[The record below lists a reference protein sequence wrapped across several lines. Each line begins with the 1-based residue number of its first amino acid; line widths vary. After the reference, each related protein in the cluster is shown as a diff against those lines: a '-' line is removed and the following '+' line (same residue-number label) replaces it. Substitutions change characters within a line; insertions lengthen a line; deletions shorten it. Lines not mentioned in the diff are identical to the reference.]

1 MLKRKLE
8 NEAESSGASDGE
20 KFIDQSG
27 LPSPGSSPLPASGL
41 SLVAMVDNHHPPR
54 KLMKKNSK
62 ECFFFGFSQNHKCY
76 LEIEKIFEKCFML
89 GSPGYTLLRGNWFRV
104 SIFSPGTEIATCWWG
119 MSVSG
124 LPWKKYQTS
133 TFFIKSHFLLS
144 QCTSV
149 QFWKTHL
156 HAYWFFKAA
165 KLTRNVW
172 ADDSVG
178 DLKSVTIF
186 ECWARH

>member
-41 SLVAMVDNHHPPR
+41 SLVAMVDNQLPPR

-76 LEIEKIFEKCFML
+76 LEMNFINKKFLKL
-89 GSPGYTLLRGNWFRV
+89 ALPGYTLLRGNWFRV
-104 SIFSPGTEIATCWWG
+104 SIFSPGIKIGTC
-119 MSVSG
+119 
-124 LPWKKYQTS
+124 
-133 TFFIKSHFLLS
+133 
-144 QCTSV
+144 
-149 QFWKTHL
+149 
-156 HAYWFFKAA
+156 
-165 KLTRNVW
+165 
-172 ADDSVG
+172 
-178 DLKSVTIF
+178 
-186 ECWARH
+186 